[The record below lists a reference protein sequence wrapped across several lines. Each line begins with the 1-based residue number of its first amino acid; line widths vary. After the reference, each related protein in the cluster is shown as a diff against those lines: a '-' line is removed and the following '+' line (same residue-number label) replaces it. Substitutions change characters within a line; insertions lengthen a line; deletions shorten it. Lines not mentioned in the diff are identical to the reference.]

1 MREKEYCK
9 SLGQEMFF
17 VFGNHHRR
25 VVMHVCVPTCFC
37 WQEWSRKVGIKQ
49 WCKLMIFV
57 VRAKSYKMLKIYMN
71 LVCFKFILNGKQAET
86 IVICVY
92 IQ

>member
-1 MREKEYCK
+1 
-9 SLGQEMFF
+9 
-17 VFGNHHRR
+17 
-25 VVMHVCVPTCFC
+25 
-37 WQEWSRKVGIKQ
+37 
-49 WCKLMIFV
+49 MIFV

-92 IQ
+92 IQSGSHPNAWFALKLCDLAYPSMATSEKIRNVMFMVAWQNSAIFCRKLTQLD